1 MYDVKK
7 QLSSFHYNFHI
18 QEQNTKRKELVDYFS
33 IHTYLQYYTIDLGY
47 NKMQISRVVDAQL
60 MFTKQIKENLITQ
73 LNKVTKIVLTEE
85 ERTTPILY
93 PGELSS

>member
-33 IHTYLQYYTIDLGY
+33 IHTYL
-47 NKMQISRVVDAQL
+47 
-60 MFTKQIKENLITQ
+60 
-73 LNKVTKIVLTEE
+73 
-85 ERTTPILY
+85 
-93 PGELSS
+93 

>member
-1 MYDVKK
+1 
-7 QLSSFHYNFHI
+7 
-18 QEQNTKRKELVDYFS
+18 
-33 IHTYLQYYTIDLGY
+33 
-47 NKMQISRVVDAQL
+47 MQISRVVDAQL
-60 MFTKQIKENLITQ
+60 MFTKQIRENLITQ